1 MQPFLQKKTLIH
13 IQISYFKFIK
23 PKSYALFLKHSF
35 FYIFALKFSEK
46 KMNTLKDKNTATLLI
61 HCKDQKGIVVLVTE
75 FIHKNNGNILYLD
88 QHVDHQESEFFM
100 RVEWELNDFLIPTE
114 KIGEYFATLIA
125 DRNNMKFEIHLAKE
139 VPQMAIFVSHLSHC
153 IYDIISRV
161 KSGEWNIKI
170 PLIISNHDK
179 LRHIAEEFNIPYYVF
194 PINDTNKAEQ
204 EQAIVKLLRKNNVD
218 LVILAR
224 YMQVVSDSFIREFPR
239 QIINIHHSF
248 LPAFPGAKPYHS
260 AYERGVKLIGATSHY
275 VTPELDA
282 GPIIAQ
288 GVTEVTHKD
297 TVENMKRK
305 GLDLEKIVLSK
316 AIWAHIQHK
325 TLVYN
330 NKTIVFE

>member
-1 MQPFLQKKTLIH
+1 
-13 IQISYFKFIK
+13 
-23 PKSYALFLKHSF
+23 
-35 FYIFALKFSEK
+35 
-46 KMNTLKDKNTATLLI
+46 MNTHNSANTATLLI
-61 HCKDQKGIVVLVTE
+61 HCSDQKGIVVSVTE

-88 QHVDHQESEFFM
+88 QHVDHQEAEFFM
-100 RVEWELNDFLIPTE
+100 RVQWDLDGFAIPVE
-114 KIGEYFATLIA
+114 KIGDYFTTLIG
-125 DRNNMKFEIHLAKE
+125 DRYNMKFEIHLAKK
-139 VPQMAIFVSHLSHC
+139 VPRIAVFVSHLPHC
-153 IYDIISRV
+153 IYDILSRV
-161 KSGEWNIKI
+161 RSGEWKVDI
-170 PLIISNHDK
+170 PVIISNHEKLGHVADEFGIPFHVFSITDK
-179 LRHIAEEFNIPYYVF
+179 NKRQQEE
-194 PINDTNKAEQ
+194 
-204 EQAIVKLLRKNNVD
+204 AIVELLQKESID
-218 LVILAR
+218 TVILAR
-224 YMQVVSDSFIREFPR
+224 YMQIISDWFISQYPN

-248 LPAFPGAKPYHS
+248 LPAFPGARPYHS

-316 AIWAHIQHK
+316 AIWSHIQHK

>member
-1 MQPFLQKKTLIH
+1 
-13 IQISYFKFIK
+13 
-23 PKSYALFLKHSF
+23 
-35 FYIFALKFSEK
+35 
-46 KMNTLKDKNTATLLI
+46 MNTHNSANTATLLI
-61 HCKDQKGIVVLVTE
+61 HCKDQKGIVVSVTE

-88 QHVDHQESEFFM
+88 QHVDHQEAEFFM
-100 RVEWELNDFLIPTE
+100 RVQWDLDGFAIPVE
-114 KIGEYFATLIA
+114 KIGDYFTTLIG
-125 DRNNMKFEIHLAKE
+125 DRYNMKFEIHLAKK
-139 VPQMAIFVSHLSHC
+139 VPRIAIFVSHLPHC
-153 IYDIISRV
+153 IYDILSRV
-161 KSGEWNIKI
+161 RSGEWKVEI
-170 PLIISNHDK
+170 PVIVSNHEK
-179 LRHIAEEFNIPYYVF
+179 LRHVAEEFGIPFHVF
-194 PINDTNKAEQ
+194 SITETNKREQ
-204 EQAIVKLLRKNNVD
+204 EEAIIKLLQEQEVD
-218 LVILAR
+218 TVILAR
-224 YMQVVSDSFIREFPR
+224 YMQIISDWFISQYPN

-248 LPAFPGAKPYHS
+248 LPAFPGARPYHS

-316 AIWAHIQHK
+316 AIWSHIQHK